1 MQEKMF
7 EEILVKIGLDTQ
19 RDKSKME
26 IKKQ

>member
-1 MQEKMF
+1 MQERMF
-7 EEILVKIGLDTQ
+7 KEVLVKIGLDTQ